1 MNTNV
6 VARELGVS
14 TKTVQRWVKQL
25 NLPAERNELGHYSFT
40 EDDVNVL
47 KSVQKQVSEGVALQ
61 EVNVPR
67 QHKKRSGF
75 ILQKTNG
82 GASEQRIEQ
91 LEQKLSALLQQ
102 KQSED
107 KLLARLDELERQL
120 KQKADEGVSYQL
132 LQHRREI
139 DDLHADLQ
147 SLTSQTKHL
156 SAAEPIPETAASS
169 EKTKTRKKPLLS
181 LFKFQT

>member
-1 MNTNV
+1 
-6 VARELGVS
+6 S
-14 TKTVQRWVKQL
+14 
-25 NLPAERNELGHYSFT
+25 
-40 EDDVNVL
+40 
-47 KSVQKQVSEGVALQ
+47 
-61 EVNVPR
+61 
-67 QHKKRSGF
+67 
-75 ILQKTNG
+75 
-82 GASEQRIEQ
+82 ASEQRIEQ

-147 SLTSQTKHL
+147 SLASQTKHL